1 MTDFVLVSHPD
12 FPGAAIRSIT
22 VDATRN
28 SDGALKLEYC
38 VTGAIDQVRWP
49 EWKGVR
55 QGDRLW
61 EHSCFEAFVGL
72 VDEGGYIE
80 LNFSTSGE
88 WAGYRFDAYREG
100 MHAIEGALAT
110 GGRSFSDGEMRV
122 RRTVRL
128 PEIATGGDW
137 RLGLSA
143 IIEETDG
150 GKSYWA
156 LAHPPGKPDFH
167 DTICFA
173 GRLAAP
179 AGA

>member
-12 FPGAAIRSIT
+12 FPGTAIRSIT
-22 VDATRN
+22 VEATRTG
-28 SDGALKLEYC
+28 DGALKLEYC

-55 QGDRLW
+55 QADRLW
-61 EHSCFEAFVGL
+61 EHSCFEAFVGM

-88 WAGYRFDAYREG
+88 WAAYRFAAYRAE
-100 MHAIEGALAT
+100 MQAIEGGLAT
-110 GGRSFSDGEMRV
+110 GGRTFSDGEMRV

-128 PEIATGGDW
+128 SDFADGDW

-143 IIEETDG
+143 IIEEVDG

-167 DTICFA
+167 AAICFA

-179 AGA
+179 AGE